1 MSFWPDIFAPRQTAP
16 IPIGPGDVAAAGP
29 RPSAMLRRLMLV
41 LLSVGLL
48 GYAFSS
54 VDLGAAA
61 RAAAGVGPGHLG
73 LAIIFL
79 IVNLLL
85 SSLRFRS
92 VLAGAGHKLTVSVAV
107 RINIASQ
114 IGALFVVQLVGH
126 IASRAFLLKPYGLTP
141 TRVAALTIYEKVY
154 SLGVCLIFLIAGLCY
169 LFGFGAWEWIAAM
182 FGGISPLAI
191 VAVIGL
197 GALACYWL
205 FPLLVRLRLVNQVGR
220 GQQVSDMLTALV
232 LTLGSQACMVAAY
245 VTVCSG
251 LRPDVPTLA
260 AAAATSVVMYL
271 AAMPITSG
279 GWGIREVSSIHLLG
293 LIGFDAASA
302 LAASV
307 LTGLLGLVVLGLV
320 AAGVWLVAALQVR
333 RQP

>member
-1 MSFWPDIFAPRQTAP
+1 M
-16 IPIGPGDVAAAGP
+16 V
-29 RPSAMLRRLMLV
+29 LV
-41 LLSVGLL
+41 VLSVGLL

-61 RAAAGVGPGHLG
+61 RAAASVGPGHLG
-73 LAIIFL
+73 LAILFL
-79 IVNLLL
+79 VVNLLL

-92 VLAGAGHKLTVSVAV
+92 VLAGAGHELPVSAAL

-126 IASRAFLLKPYGLTP
+126 IASRAILLKPHGVSP
-141 TRVAALTIYEKVY
+141 TRVAALAIYEKVY
-154 SLGVCLIFLIAGLCY
+154 SLGVCLIFLFAGLGY
-169 LFGFGAWEWIAAM
+169 LFGFGAWEWIEAM

-191 VAVIGL
+191 VSVIGT
-197 GALACYWL
+197 GAFACYWL
-205 FPLLVRLRLVNQVGR
+205 FPLLVRLRLVSQVG
-220 GQQVSDMLTALV
+220 GVQQVSDVLTALV
-232 LTLGSQACMVAAY
+232 LTLGTQACMVAAY

-251 LRPDVPTLA
+251 LRPDVPALA

-293 LIGFDAASA
+293 VIGFDASSA

-320 AAGVWLVAALQVR
+320 AAGVGLAAMVQAR